1 MTKTHKIYMTFDL
14 KRTKKLTLTF
24 ILINTTILFFVI
36 NSHGIVIDNVEIK
49 SRLKGFYAK
58 HELKSKLN
66 SSAWLP
72 KFSFIV
78 LQLDTN
84 SSRIPTQINWES
96 SSQGLSGFTLGKSWM
111 HYKPDVKQILI
122 PYIILPGKRLNLVV
136 NYEEVADSNLQLPQ
150 LSLEEGEQKHLQ
162 RYQVEIDT
170 RYTNIKLVTKT
181 RSQLI
186 QNTPSS
192 PKLKIEVTTG
202 LPAPTLLWKYT
213 QTLNTVEFMG

>member
-1 MTKTHKIYMTFDL
+1 
-14 KRTKKLTLTF
+14 
-24 ILINTTILFFVI
+24 
-36 NSHGIVIDNVEIK
+36 
-49 SRLKGFYAK
+49 
-58 HELKSKLN
+58 
-66 SSAWLP
+66 
-72 KFSFIV
+72 
-78 LQLDTN
+78 
-84 SSRIPTQINWES
+84 
-96 SSQGLSGFTLGKSWM
+96 M